1 MNRIINLNNMH
12 SENIPPLSHKPR
24 NITPN
29 SNKTPRQTYIL
40 TQKPRSFQTQRKQTI
55 RWTKSR
61 KPLTTQSHVP
71 YPSSPPRIQNL
82 HILRKKPISHTF
94 PKLVIRN
101 TPNPQQR
108 IIHETSD
115 QSTFTIRQL

>member
-12 SENIPPLSHKPR
+12 GKNTPTISHKPR

-29 SNKTPRQTYIL
+29 SHKTPRQTHIL
-40 TQKPRSFQTQRKQTI
+40 SQKPRSFQTQRKPTI

-61 KPLTTQSHVP
+61 KPLTTQSHVT
-71 YPSSPPRIQNL
+71 YPSSPLRIQNL
-82 HILRKKPISHTF
+82 HILRKKHISNAF

-101 TPNPQQR
+101 TSNSPQR

-115 QSTFTIRQL
+115 HTSTFY